1 MMTNVFAVVG
11 QAVADPS
18 RLLLLGED
26 GRFYAYAA
34 DGHLRPADPADGW
47 RLDAS
52 PPEQPGDGGEAAPV
66 TVTAPAGSASRS
78 PGRTSR

>member
-11 QAVADPS
+11 QAIADPG

-34 DGHLRPADPADGW
+34 DGQLRPTELAEAW
-47 RLDAS
+47 RLDSEGA
-52 PPEQPGDGGEAAPV
+52 EPGAEP
-66 TVTAPAGSASRS
+66 GSAIPAAESTSRS
-78 PGRTSR
+78 PAKTSQ